1 MNNVLKYGLIAAA
14 LWWLL
19 KDNIAFAAGGSTET
33 QAPPPGQGAGNQTG
47 TQTTPTQNT
56 PPANPPLQTQPA
68 ITDAMITKA
77 AADPSL
83 AYTVPGV
90 LLTSDQ
96 WNFYN
101 ALATGVQTTAELFNA
116 GNRDEKITAVE
127 YWNRRRAAGLGRLV
141 WR

>member
-1 MNNVLKYGLIAAA
+1 MNNVLKYGLIAVAV
-14 LWWLL
+14 WWLL
-19 KDNIAFAAGGSTET
+19 KDNIAFAAGGTEKK
-33 QAPPPGQGAGNQTG
+33 APQPAQGTGSPANAQTPPA
-47 TQTTPTQNT
+47 QNT

-68 ITDAMITKA
+68 VTEAMIIKA
-77 AADPSL
+77 AADPAL

-101 ALATGVQTTAELFNA
+101 ALATGVQTTADLFDA

-127 YWNRRRAAGLGRLV
+127 YWRRRHAAGLGRLV